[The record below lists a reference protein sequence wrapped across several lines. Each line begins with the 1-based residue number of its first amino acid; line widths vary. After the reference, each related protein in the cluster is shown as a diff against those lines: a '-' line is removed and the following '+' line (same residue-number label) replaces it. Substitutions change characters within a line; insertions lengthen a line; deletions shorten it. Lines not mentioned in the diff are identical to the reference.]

1 MTYFLGRDV
10 EVYLTTESATAPSG
24 GNACSIVVDT
34 VSGAKLL
41 RSDDGGSEDPVS
53 GSMIPQM
60 AAAAAVSGSVL
71 DLTGIDLSIGVS
83 DEDVGPFLGS
93 PQIMQKVELRKETV
107 VTLTRKKD
115 DNFFD
120 VLFNGP
126 VETGSFI
133 QGNTADAK
141 RIGARYGL
149 QFSNA
154 STAKIG
160 DGQSYM
166 KDVDDIAGDVN
177 CCYGYR
183 IHIVLKSFVD
193 DSVANEETFVVK
205 NAVMTGHTV
214 SLNADGVTEESIEF
228 TSSVAP
234 EPFVP
239 TAAVGSDGWSDFTP
253 TALSEL

>member
-60 AAAAAVSGSVL
+60 EFAAAVSGSVL

-83 DEDVGPFLGS
+83 DEDVGPFLGA

-107 VTLTRKKD
+107 VTLTRKKS

-120 VLFNGP
+120 IVFNGP

-133 QGNTADAK
+133 QGDSVDAK
-141 RIGARYGL
+141 RMGARYGL
-149 QFSNA
+149 QFSDA
-154 STAKIG
+154 TTAKIS
-160 DGQSYM
+160 DGQYYM
-166 KDVDDIAGDVN
+166 KDVSDIAANPATN

-183 IHIVLKSFVD
+183 IHMVLKPSGAA
-193 DSVANEETFVVK
+193 SEEVFVVK

-214 SLNADGVTEESIEF
+214 SLNADGVTEESVEF

-234 EPFVP
+234 APFVP
-239 TAAVGSDGWSDFTP
+239 TAAVGSDGWSDFAP
-253 TALSEL
+253 TTMAEL

>member
-24 GNACSIVVDT
+24 GSAVSVVVDAT
-34 VSGAKLL
+34 DGAKLL
-41 RSDDGGSEDPVS
+41 ASSSGVS

-60 AAAAAVSGSVL
+60 AVAAAVSGSVL

-83 DEDVGPFLGS
+83 DEDVGPFLGA

-107 VTLTRKKD
+107 VTLTRKKS

-120 VLFNGP
+120 VIFNGP
-126 VETGSFI
+126 VKTADFI
-133 QGNTADAK
+133 QGATSDAK
-141 RIGARYGL
+141 RMGARYGL
-149 QFSNA
+149 VFSDA
-154 STAKIG
+154 TTAKIG

-166 KDVDDIAGDVN
+166 KDVDDIAGDTN

-183 IHIVLKSFVD
+183 IHMVLKPSG
-193 DSVANEETFVVK
+193 SASEEVFVVK
-205 NAVMTGHTV
+205 CAAMTGHTV
-214 SLNADGVTEESIEF
+214 TLNADGVQEESIEF

-239 TAAVGSDGWSDFTP
+239 TGAVGSAGWTDVAPVTL
-253 TALSEL
+253 AEL

>member
-60 AAAAAVSGSVL
+60 AFAAAVSGSVL
-71 DLTGIDLSIGVS
+71 DLTGLDLSIGVS

-166 KDVDDIAGDVN
+166 KDVDDIAGDAN

-183 IHIVLKSFVD
+183 LHIVLKPFVSGD
-193 DSVANEETFVVK
+193 VTEEVFVVK

-239 TAAVGSDGWSDFTP
+239 TAAVDSDGWSDFTP
-253 TALSEL
+253 TAMTEL

>member
-60 AAAAAVSGSVL
+60 AFAAAVSGSVL

-107 VTLTRKKD
+107 VTLTRKKS

-120 VLFNGP
+120 VIFNGP

-141 RIGARYGL
+141 RMGARYGL
-149 QFSNA
+149 QFEGA

-160 DGQSYM
+160 DGQSFM
-166 KDVDDIAGDVN
+166 KNVPDLNGSTN

-183 IHIVLKSFVD
+183 LHLVLKPSGAA
-193 DSVANEETFVVK
+193 SEEVFVVK
-205 NAVMTGHTV
+205 NAAMTGHTV

-234 EPFVP
+234 TPFVP

-253 TALSEL
+253 TPMTEL